1 MTDTILKQNAGRG
14 GAVIVAGTDA
24 TIPAGNYSHVEF
36 LATSNFSAL
45 PSPATTEMP
54 LLTGLTTGTSFPA
67 NSSLKTT
74 LVIGASSPAR
84 FTGTAVFYKA
94 IID

>member
-14 GAVIVAGTDA
+14 GAVIVNGTTQ
-24 TIPAGNYSHVEF
+24 TIPAGEYSHVEF
-36 LATSNFSAL
+36 LAASTFPTL
-45 PSPATTEMP
+45 PAAAEMP
-54 LLTGLTTGTSFPA
+54 LLTGLTTTVPFEAGT
-67 NSSLKTT
+67 SLKTP

-84 FTGTAVFYKA
+84 VSGAAIFYKA

>member
-14 GAVIVAGTDA
+14 GAVIVNGTTQ
-24 TIPAGNYSHVEF
+24 TIPAGEYSHVEF
-36 LATSNFSAL
+36 LAASTFPTL
-45 PSPATTEMP
+45 PAAAEMP
-54 LLTGLTTGTSFPA
+54 LLTGLTTTTPFPA

>member
-14 GAVIVAGTDA
+14 GAVIVSGSPA
-24 TIPAGNYSHVEF
+24 TIPAGEYSHVEF
-36 LATSNFSAL
+36 LATTSFSVL
-45 PSPATTEMP
+45 PAAAEMP
-54 LLTGLTTGTSFPA
+54 LLTGLATTTSFPA
-67 NSSLKTT
+67 NSSLKTV

-84 FTGTAVFYKA
+84 VTGTAVFYKA

>member
-14 GAVIVAGTDA
+14 GAVIVAGTGA
-24 TIPAGNYSHVEF
+24 IIPAGEYSHVEF
-36 LATSNFSAL
+36 LAASTFPTLLA
-45 PSPATTEMP
+45 AAEMP
-54 LLTGLTTGTSFPA
+54 LLTGLTTVTSFPA

>member
-14 GAVIVAGTDA
+14 GAVIVNGTSQA
-24 TIPAGNYSHVEF
+24 IPAGEYSHFYV
-36 LATSNFSAL
+36 LAPIQFVVL
-45 PSPATTEMP
+45 PTAAEMP
-54 LLTGLTTGTSFPA
+54 RLTGLTTSVIFDYGTTLNTP
-67 NSSLKTT
+67 

-84 FTGTAVFYKA
+84 VTGTAIFYKA